1 VNNLTSVLTRAQA
14 IDIFIAT
21 VMPDLMQNECSRGS
35 TFDGPMRRETWNDWT
50 DSLCKAGQI
59 SDWQYAN
66 WTQPECCER

>member
-1 VNNLTSVLTRAQA
+1 MNNLTSVLTRAQA

-35 TFDGPMRRETWNDWT
+35 TFDGPMRREVWNDWT
-50 DSLCKAGQI
+50 DSLCKANQI